1 MKLDRL
7 FCLLPLVTAISANA
21 HPGHGLGE
29 HGAAHVITSPYHVG
43 TLAVAGVALWIT
55 GRFVQRQS
63 VRRVL
68 QGSGLAMVL
77 VAAAVFGSRF

>member
-7 FCLLPLVTAISANA
+7 FFLLPFVAAISANA
-21 HPGHGLGE
+21 HPGHALGE
-29 HGAAHVITSPYHVG
+29 HGAAHVIASPYHVA
-43 TLAVAGVALWIT
+43 TLTIAGVALWLT

-63 VRRVL
+63 VRRVF
-68 QGSGLAMVL
+68 QGTGLAMVL

>member
-7 FCLLPLVTAISANA
+7 FFFLPFVAAISANA
-21 HPGHGLGE
+21 HPGHGLGD
-29 HGAAHVITSPYHVG
+29 HGAAHVITSPYHVA
-43 TLAVAGVALWIT
+43 TLAIAGVALWLT

-77 VAAAVFGSRF
+77 VAASVFGSRF

>member
-7 FCLLPLVTAISANA
+7 FFLLPFVAAISANA

-29 HGAAHVITSPYHVG
+29 HGAAHVITSPYHVA
-43 TLAVAGVALWIT
+43 TLAVAGVALWLT